1 MKTVLLTDDNEDI
14 VELVQLVL
22 RNSGYKLI
30 TAADGAKAVDL
41 CLKQKPDL
49 VLMDL
54 NMPNM
59 NGFEATRTL
68 RQKGFG
74 NPIVVLTGSESAED
88 RAEAT
93 AAGCNDYIVKTLEMA
108 NVQQMLNRYLSEA
121 GGGI

>member
-22 RNSGYKLI
+22 KNAGYRLI
-30 TAADGAKAVDL
+30 TATDGARAVET
-41 CLKQKPDL
+41 CLQQQPDL

-59 NGFEATRTL
+59 NGIDAARTL
-68 RQKGFG
+68 RERGFR
-74 NPIVVLTGSESAED
+74 NPIIVLTSSESEQD
-88 RAEAT
+88 RARARE
-93 AAGCNDYIVKTLEMA
+93 AGCDDYILKTLEMSD
-108 NVQQMLNRYLSEA
+108 VRSVLNRYLSEA

>member
-22 RNSGYKLI
+22 KNSGYKLI
-30 TAADGAKAVDL
+30 TASDGAKAVEV

-59 NGFEATRTL
+59 NGIEATKSL
-68 RQKGFG
+68 RKQGFV
-74 NPIVVLTGSESAED
+74 NPIVVLTSSESAED
-88 RAEAT
+88 RARAR
-93 AAGCNDYIVKTLEMA
+93 AAGCNEYLLKTLEMSGVE
-108 NVQQMLNRYLSEA
+108 NMLNRYLSEA